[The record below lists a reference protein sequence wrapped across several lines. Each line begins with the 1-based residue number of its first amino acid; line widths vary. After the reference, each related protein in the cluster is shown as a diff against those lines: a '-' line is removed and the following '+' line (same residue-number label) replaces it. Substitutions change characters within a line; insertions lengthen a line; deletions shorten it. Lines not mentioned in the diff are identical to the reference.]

1 MNEIRD
7 NELSLRE
14 TKTDKEQRAASVA
27 NAKALERKLIKQAQ
41 REIVDIAR
49 RYGGTVCTEDIALA
63 MGKSIDDVSRLLNRL
78 IEAGL
83 MQSALYDRRTKTW
96 KTRT

>member
-7 NELSLRE
+7 NELSLNELATKE
-14 TKTDKEQRAASVA
+14 TKLKQCSP
-27 NAKALERKLIKQAQ
+27 ERKLLKQAQ

-49 RYGGTVCTEDIALA
+49 RHGGTVCTEDIALA